1 MKILLAI
8 DGSRSSDWASESVC
22 HMAECPEMDD
32 TTVYLVHVTTPF
44 PEPMM
49 PFPDVF
55 VESDLLSREQ
65 LEKEHEVLA
74 GQRLADS
81 RNTLPSKWTVIP
93 QHRVGQP
100 AREILDTIKED
111 SVDLVVLGATGMN
124 EVDSGLG
131 SVAQKVSRYAP
142 CSVLLARQPGTR
154 VSRVLVALD
163 DSGDTRRVLDYVA
176 ASPWLKRAAVTLAH
190 VVEDRYLHESR
201 IAASQFAGS
210 EAYLS
215 RLQKVLVREAQD
227 FLGRQADYMQDK
239 GVRVDTLAL
248 EGDPAQVVQD
258 RAGTG
263 GFDLLVMGAKGRH
276 GLAGFLLGSTSQR
289 VMRQAAT
296 SVLLI
301 RTT

>member
-1 MKILLAI
+1 
-8 DGSRSSDWASESVC
+8 
-22 HMAECPEMDD
+22 MDD

-44 PEPMM
+44 PKPMT

-55 VESDLLSREQ
+55 VESDLISREQ
-65 LEKEHEVLA
+65 IEKEHEVLA
-74 GQRLADS
+74 GQRLMES
-81 RNTLPSKWTVIP
+81 RDTLPSKWIVIP

-100 AREILDTIKED
+100 AREILDAIKGD
-111 SVDLVVLGATGMN
+111 NVDLVVLGATGMD
-124 EVDSGLG
+124 EVSSGLG

-154 VSRVLVALD
+154 VGRVLVALD
-163 DSGDTRRVLDYVA
+163 DSDDTRRVLDYVA
-176 ASPWLKRAAVTLAH
+176 ASPWLNKATVTLAH

-210 EAYLS
+210 EAYLT
-215 RLQKVLVREAQD
+215 RLQRALTREAQD
-227 FLGRQADYMQDK
+227 FLGRQADIMRDK
-239 GVRVDTLAL
+239 GVRVDTLVL
-248 EGDPAQVVQD
+248 EGDPAQVMQD
-258 RAGTG
+258 RASTG

-296 SVLLI
+296 SVLLV
-301 RTT
+301 RTS